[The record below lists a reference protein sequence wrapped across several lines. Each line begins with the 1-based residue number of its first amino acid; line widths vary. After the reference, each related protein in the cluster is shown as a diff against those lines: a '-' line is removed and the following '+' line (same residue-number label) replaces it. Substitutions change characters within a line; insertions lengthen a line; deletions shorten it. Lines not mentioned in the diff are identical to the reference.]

1 MVMAGIK
8 SDRFHLGDIICQL
21 CHHCFMTTCIQTLGI
36 ASGLGGPVQAC
47 GYAAE
52 LLRDEF
58 ERQPAHAGL
67 QLQWHMLYPEK
78 KGLKETR
85 LFQLYQKASQFTCY
99 WTETRHPFLV
109 IGGDHSCAL
118 GTWAGVLQGLP
129 HSNELGLIWLD
140 AHMDAHTFATTP
152 SGNIHGMP
160 VAALLGKADERLS
173 AVYPTDRFIQPENLL
188 LIGVRSYE
196 AGEYALLQQANV
208 KIIFADQISD
218 FSQILLAAIEQL
230 SSTCR
235 MIGISLDLDLIDPE
249 DAPGVETPVPGGI
262 KAAALL
268 AALAAVKRHTKLCGL
283 EISEFNPESDRHAK
297 TLHLMRTVVEV
308 FYAD

>member
-1 MVMAGIK
+1 
-8 SDRFHLGDIICQL
+8 
-21 CHHCFMTTCIQTLGI
+21 MTKLIQTLGI
-36 ASGLGGPVQAC
+36 ASCLGGPMRTC

-58 ERQPAHAGL
+58 ARQSAAQTGL

-78 KGLKETR
+78 TGPKEVR
-85 LFQLYQKASQFTCY
+85 LAHLYQETSEFTRH
-99 WTETRHPFLV
+99 WTESQRHFLV

-129 HSNELGLIWLD
+129 HSNKLGLIWLD

-160 VAALLGKADERLS
+160 VAALLGKADERLG
-173 AVYPTDRFIQPENLL
+173 AIYPACRFIQPENLL

-196 AGEYALLQQANV
+196 AGEYALLKQANV
-208 KIIFADQISD
+208 KITFANQISD
-218 FSQILLAAIEQL
+218 FSQTLLAAIEQL
-230 SSTCR
+230 SRTCST
-235 MIGISLDLDLIDPE
+235 IGISLDLDFIDPE
-249 DAPGVETPVPGGI
+249 DAPGVETPVSGGI

-268 AALAAVKRHTKLCGL
+268 TALTLVKHHANLCGL
-283 EISEFNPESDRHAK
+283 EISEFNPENDRHAK
-297 TLHLMRTVVEV
+297 TLQLMKRIVET